1 MSSPSR
7 PDRTRHRIG
16 RYVVTG
22 RIGRGGMGMVYR
34 GLDEA
39 LEREVAVKT
48 LTAVEGTLEDES
60 RERFE
65 VEAKAAARLQ
75 HPNIVTVFELGEE
88 RGMPFIAME
97 LLPGADLETL
107 LRAGDELLLVEK
119 LEVVV
124 QVCRGLAYAH
134 EHGVV
139 HRDIKPSNIRILDDG
154 TAKIMDFGIAKLGST
169 HLTKTGM
176 MVGTI
181 HYMSPEQV
189 RGQVLDGRSDVFSLG
204 VILHELLAGQRPF
217 RGEGATDIL
226 YKIVHEPPEVLDVD
240 ALKLDPRLATVA
252 AKALEKDADR
262 RYPTATAL
270 GEALQVILDE
280 EKKRDRP
287 VPAAEPLL
295 TARRLLKEGRIE
307 EGLTRLRALAAD
319 TPTSIEVRRALRVA
333 HRAAQDLTH
342 PADEAALDA
351 FPELEATYR

>member
-1 MSSPSR
+1 MI
-7 PDRTRHRIG
+7 TRIG
-16 RYVVTG
+16 K
-22 RIGRGGMGMVYR
+22 GGMGMVYR

-154 TAKIMDFGIAKLGST
+154 TAK
-169 HLTKTGM
+169 
-176 MVGTI
+176 
-181 HYMSPEQV
+181 
-189 RGQVLDGRSDVFSLG
+189 
-204 VILHELLAGQRPF
+204 
-217 RGEGATDIL
+217 
-226 YKIVHEPPEVLDVD
+226 
-240 ALKLDPRLATVA
+240 
-252 AKALEKDADR
+252 
-262 RYPTATAL
+262 
-270 GEALQVILDE
+270 
-280 EKKRDRP
+280 
-287 VPAAEPLL
+287 
-295 TARRLLKEGRIE
+295 
-307 EGLTRLRALAAD
+307 
-319 TPTSIEVRRALRVA
+319 
-333 HRAAQDLTH
+333 
-342 PADEAALDA
+342 
-351 FPELEATYR
+351 